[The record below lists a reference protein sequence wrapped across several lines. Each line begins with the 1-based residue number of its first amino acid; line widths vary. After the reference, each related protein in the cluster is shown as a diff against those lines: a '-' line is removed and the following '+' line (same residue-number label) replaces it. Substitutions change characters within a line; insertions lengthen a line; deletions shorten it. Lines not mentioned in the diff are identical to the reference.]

1 MLINRNS
8 SWLRML
14 AVMLG
19 TGLLTIGAFAGCSS
33 ENAVTE
39 KASSV
44 AKPQTIEE
52 KADAIVAAMTTNEKI
67 GQMVMIGVHGTDI
80 DDDSK
85 AMLRQFHI
93 GGVIYFDRNIKSQ
106 MQLKAFSEHLQA
118 YAQGEEA
125 HQKVPLF
132 IGIDEEGGIVSRG
145 KGVIPVPESEQAIG
159 ASGKPELAQAS
170 AVKTAQALKE
180 VGINLNMAPVA
191 DVGSKDTRSFASDA
205 NTVTLFTGKAADGY
219 EQEGMMYALKH
230 FPGIG
235 KGKVDSHKEVS
246 RVDASKGIMEKEDLV
261 PFAEMIKTRRP
272 ENYMILVSHLIY
284 PCYDPDYSASQS
296 SAVMTN
302 LLRGKLGYKGIII
315 TDDLEMG
322 AVANHVSMRRIG
334 VNAVKAGADIVLVCH
349 EYPHEEDVYMGL
361 KDAVDSGEITEDR
374 LNESVRRIV
383 MAKLA
388 NKL

>member
-8 SWLRML
+8 SWFRML

-19 TGLLTIGAFAGCSS
+19 TGLLIIGAFAGCSS

-39 KASSV
+39 KA
-44 AKPQTIEE
+44 KPQTIEE
-52 KADAIVAAMTTNEKI
+52 KTDAIVAAMTTNEKI

-118 YAQGEEA
+118 YAQGDEA
-125 HQKVPLF
+125 QQKAPLF
-132 IGIDEEGGIVSRG
+132 IGIDEEGGIVFRG
-145 KGVIPVPESEQAIG
+145 KDVIAAPESEQAIG
-159 ASGKPELAQAS
+159 ASSKPELAQAS
-170 AVKTAQALKE
+170 AVKTAQELKK

-205 NTVTLFTGKAADGY
+205 NTVTLFTSKAADGY

-246 RVDASKGIMEKEDLV
+246 RVDAAKGIMEKEDLV

-296 SAVMTN
+296 SAVMTD
-302 LLRGKLGYKGIII
+302 LLRDKLGYKGIII

-361 KDAVDSGEITEDR
+361 KDAVDAGEITEER

-388 NKL
+388 HKL

>member
-118 YAQGEEA
+118 YAQG
-125 HQKVPLF
+125 
-132 IGIDEEGGIVSRG
+132 
-145 KGVIPVPESEQAIG
+145 
-159 ASGKPELAQAS
+159 
-170 AVKTAQALKE
+170 
-180 VGINLNMAPVA
+180 
-191 DVGSKDTRSFASDA
+191 
-205 NTVTLFTGKAADGY
+205 
-219 EQEGMMYALKH
+219 
-230 FPGIG
+230 
-235 KGKVDSHKEVS
+235 
-246 RVDASKGIMEKEDLV
+246 
-261 PFAEMIKTRRP
+261 
-272 ENYMILVSHLIY
+272 
-284 PCYDPDYSASQS
+284 
-296 SAVMTN
+296 
-302 LLRGKLGYKGIII
+302 
-315 TDDLEMG
+315 
-322 AVANHVSMRRIG
+322 
-334 VNAVKAGADIVLVCH
+334 
-349 EYPHEEDVYMGL
+349 
-361 KDAVDSGEITEDR
+361 DR
-374 LNESVRRIV
+374 KSVV
-383 MAKLA
+383 
-388 NKL
+388 

>member
-8 SWLRML
+8 SWFRML

-39 KASSV
+39 K

-118 YAQGEEA
+118 YAQGDEA
-125 HQKVPLF
+125 QQKAPLF

-145 KGVIPVPESEQAIG
+145 KDVIAVPESEQAIG

-170 AVKTAQALKE
+170 AVKTAQELKE

-205 NTVTLFTGKAADGY
+205 NTVTLFTSKAVDGY

-261 PFAEMIKTRRP
+261 PFAEMIKARRP

-296 SAVMTN
+296 SAVMTD

-361 KDAVDSGEITEDR
+361 KDAVDAGEITEDR

-388 NKL
+388 HKL